1 MVKMKKI
8 MAICVLLLLIAVPS
22 GIAEAGVS
30 NDSTQNNESTSVLLT
45 SFSTDGS
52 STTEKILVSEKQV
65 VELKNTFS
73 NLIQSALAV
82 KSLQGLK
89 NLIDN
94 LIGSNNP
101 VLSAIFKPFKKFRP
115 ILNRGF
121 VISFGHG
128 YKFNPFKNNLKIRK
142 KIDFWH
148 YSSGKLIKDRTIIFK
163 PLALKV
169 KVLTGLQFGFMTR
182 FTGIYVFIPRK
193 LPEKGYSFFMGT
205 ARRINGLQVLPK
217 I

>member
-1 MVKMKKI
+1 MKMKKI
-8 MAICVLLLLIAVPS
+8 MAIYLLLLLMAIPS
-22 GIAEAGVS
+22 GIAEAGVA
-30 NDSTQNNESTSVLLT
+30 NDTIQNNESTSVFLT
-45 SFSTDGS
+45 SFLSDGS
-52 STTEKILVSEKQV
+52 STTERMLVSEEEV

-89 NLIDN
+89 KLIDN
-94 LIGSNNP
+94 LISNNNP
-101 VLSAIFKPFKKFRP
+101 IISAIFKPFSKFRP
-115 ILNRGF
+115 LLNRGF

-128 YKFNPFKNNLKIRK
+128 FKFNPFKNNLKIRK

-182 FTGIYVFIPRK
+182 FTGIYVFISRK
-193 LPEKGYSFFMGT
+193 LPEKGYTFFMGT